1 MCLDTCNNT
10 SILFDCNNRRG
21 LSVCV
26 IVSDLVA
33 DLDWGSICELVAKR
47 CRTNPEGSTY
57 TQRTLNRNPGHS
69 SDDSPVTG
77 KHEILSSVSSA
88 KSFAGVVC

>member
-10 SILFDCNNRRG
+10 SILLDWNNRRG

-47 CRTNPEGSTY
+47 CRTNP
-57 TQRTLNRNPGHS
+57 
-69 SDDSPVTG
+69 
-77 KHEILSSVSSA
+77 
-88 KSFAGVVC
+88 